1 MSAAP
6 TRRERVRTATVAEI
20 TEVARRLLAAGGLSA
35 VSLRAIG
42 REVGMTAPA
51 LYRYFPGLDA
61 LVEAL
66 AADLFAELTTAV
78 RQVRDGLG
86 DEPPIGRLTG
96 MAREFRRWSL
106 AHPREFA
113 LMFGGV
119 LEKCDSSGFA
129 RLFLDE
135 LAGCAPDAYL
145 TAWSR
150 VYGLVAL
157 EVFGHVQWAGA
168 QMEPLFERELESLA
182 EVLGPG

>member
-20 TEVARRLLAAGGLSA
+20 KEVARRLLVGGGLSA

-61 LVEAL
+61 LVGAL
-66 AADLFAELTTAV
+66 AADLFAELTEAV
-78 RQVRDGLG
+78 RAVRDDLAG
-86 DEPPIGRLTG
+86 EPPMVRLTG
-96 MAREFRRWSL
+96 MARAFRRWSL

-119 LEKCDSSGFA
+119 LEHCDSSGFA
-129 RLFLDE
+129 ELFLAE
-135 LAGCAPDAYL
+135 LTGFAPDAFL

-157 EVFGHVQWAGA
+157 EVFGHVQWATPDPEA
-168 QMEPLFERELESLA
+168 LFERELDLLA
-182 EVLGPG
+182 EVLRPR